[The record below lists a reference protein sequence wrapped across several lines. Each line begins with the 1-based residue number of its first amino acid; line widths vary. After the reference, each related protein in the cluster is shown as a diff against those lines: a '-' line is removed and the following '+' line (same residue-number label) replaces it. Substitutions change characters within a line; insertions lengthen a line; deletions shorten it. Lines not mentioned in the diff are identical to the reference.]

1 VKSQEYRFTFG
12 PAVSRVHIRQDIP
25 RIGEIRERAG
35 AGTALILV
43 CDAHTEYIA
52 RLIMGEEEIPLWVLE
67 PGEDA
72 KTWASVEA
80 ILTAAYRAGLGRD
93 GLFIGVGGGV
103 VGDLTAFAASIYMR
117 GTALCLVATT
127 LLSMADAAL
136 GGKTG
141 FDLGG
146 IKNLAGSFFPAREV
160 FMPLESLSSLPGP
173 EWKSGMG
180 ELIKTAVLDD
190 PGLFDLLKKIGALDI
205 PKYTEDYGRILLE
218 KNAPLVLE
226 AISRAA
232 AVKGRIVERDPTE
245 TGGGRALLN
254 LGHSF
259 GHALEA
265 SAGLGRL
272 SHGEAVAWGM
282 IRAGELALALER
294 CPPERVRDIFSLIR
308 TYEFETAAP
317 HPLMTDRR
325 LFLAAL
331 GGDKK
336 NRGGKLN
343 LVIPAGEG
351 AVLAALD
358 REAPI
363 LARIIDGEYRVCL

>member
-1 VKSQEYRFTFG
+1 VTGGEYRFTFG
-12 PAVSRVHIRQDIP
+12 PAVSRVHIRPDIP
-25 RIGEIRERAG
+25 HIEEIREAAAAG
-35 AGTALILV
+35 GGLILV

-52 RLIMGEEEIPLWVLE
+52 RIIMGKEEIPLRVLE
-67 PGEDA
+67 PGEEA

-80 ILTAAYRAGLGRD
+80 ILTAAYQAGLGRD

-117 GTALCLVATT
+117 GTSLCLVATT
-127 LLSMADAAL
+127 LLAMADAAL

-160 FMPLESLSSLPGP
+160 FMPLESLATLPGP

-180 ELIKTAVLDD
+180 ELIKTAVLGD
-190 PGLFDLLKKIGALDI
+190 PGLFDLLKKIGARET

-218 KNAPLVLE
+218 KNAPPVLE

-232 AVKGRIVERDPTE
+232 AVKGRIVEGDPTE

-259 GHALEA
+259 GHALET

-282 IRAGELALALER
+282 IRAGELALARGR
-294 CPPERVRDIFSLIR
+294 CPPERVRDIFSLIK

-317 HPLMTDRR
+317 HPLMSDRR

-343 LVIPAGEG
+343 LVIPTGEG
-351 AVLAALD
+351 AGLISLD
-358 REAPI
+358 REDPI
-363 LARIIDGEYRVCL
+363 LARIIDGEYRFC